1 LPVPPPLDLPAHW
14 WGPFGRRPNPLT
26 IQQLIANQT
35 LDSELAAWL
44 WVLIEAGASV
54 LVCAGPGGA
63 GKTTLLTGLTAF
75 LSPDRSPYVV
85 RGAFD
90 ALDAISG
97 QQPSETVLL
106 INEISNHLPIYTWGA
121 GARHVFDAGHAG
133 AQLLATAHATNRHEL
148 AKELTGPL
156 IDATDADLRLWDLV
170 LFIDAWRQGP
180 CVIRRVADLVCF
192 SLEPPVTRLVTGIPE
207 GELRPA
213 ASPMQRLARRLG
225 RPGATIEAEVQRRQ
239 SAFGLAP

>member
-1 LPVPPPLDLPAHW
+1 LPIPPPLDLAAHW

-26 IQQLIANQT
+26 LQQLIANQT

-75 LSPDRSPYVV
+75 LSPDRSPYAV

-97 QQPSETVLL
+97 QRPAETVLL
-106 INEISNHLPIYTWGA
+106 INEVSAHLPIYTWGA
-121 GARHVFDAGHAG
+121 GARRVFDAGHAG

-156 IDATDADLRLWDLV
+156 INATDADLRLWDLV

-180 CVIRRVADLVCF
+180 RVIRRVADLLCC
-192 SLEPPVTRLVTGIPE
+192 SLDGPVTRLVVDTRG
-207 GELRPA
+207 GELRPD
-213 ASPMQRLARRLG
+213 ASPMQRLARRFG
-225 RPGATIEAEVQRRQ
+225 FAGATIEAEVRRRQ
-239 SAFGLAP
+239 TAFGLAP